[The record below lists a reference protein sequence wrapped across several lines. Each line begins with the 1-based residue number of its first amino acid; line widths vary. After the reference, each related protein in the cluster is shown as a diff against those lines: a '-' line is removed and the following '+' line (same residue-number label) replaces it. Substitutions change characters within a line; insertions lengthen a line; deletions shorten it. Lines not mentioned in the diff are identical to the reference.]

1 MFSLSVVAVAAACAC
16 ALGAVV
22 AWLLADQRGRSARAI
37 VEERLRSEVAAAQR
51 QAAAQGSLQGELEQQ
66 RERLREAGLSVR
78 ELETILAK
86 ERQEGAAK
94 LRLIEEAQ
102 TRLGDAFRA
111 LSAEALQR
119 NNQSFLDLAKAALES
134 FQQGARGDLEN
145 RQLAIGDLVRPL
157 RESLSKVD
165 QKLQDLEKER
175 AVAQS
180 DLSGQLR
187 TLTDSHV
194 KLERETARLVSALR
208 TPAARGR
215 WGEIQLRR
223 VVEMAGMIEYCDFS
237 AQFEIVTDDGRR
249 RPDLL
254 VRLPNGRQVVVDAKA
269 PLGAYLD
276 AMDLVDE
283 DARRLRMADHAVQIR
298 SHLTKLGD
306 KGYWSELPAT
316 PEFVVLFLPGEVFF
330 SAALEQD
337 PRLIEFGVE
346 HNVIVATPTTLI
358 ALLRAVHYGWRQE
371 HIAKNARAISDLG
384 RQLHDR
390 LRVFSGHL
398 IALRRGLD
406 KSVESYNQAVGSLE
420 SRVLPHARRFRE
432 LGAATGDEIPSLQ
445 PILRGSRALDLL
457 AEAGAGADGA
467 DSDGGAGAD
476 GGGSDGGA
484 AGFAGSDSGEAGDI
498 ESGGKSPHTAQPAP
512 DEPAR

>member
-1 MFSLSVVAVAAACAC
+1 MITVEATTAAVCAGALALAAAA
-16 ALGAVV
+16 V
-22 AWLLADQRGRSARAI
+22 AWLLADQRGRAARAI
-37 VEERLRSEVAAAQR
+37 AEERLRAEVAAAER
-51 QAAAQGSLQGELEQQ
+51 QAAAQRVVEAELVQRREQ
-66 RERLREAGLSVR
+66 LREAGLRVR
-78 ELETILAK
+78 ELETILGK
-86 ERQEGAAK
+86 ERQEGGDK
-94 LRLIEEAQ
+94 LRLLEEAQ
-102 TRLGDAFRA
+102 AKLGDSFAA

-119 NNQSFLDLAKAALES
+119 NNQSFLDLAKAALET

-145 RQLAIGDLVRPL
+145 RQQAIGDLVRPL

-165 QKLQDLEKER
+165 QKLQDLDKER

-187 TLTDSHV
+187 SLTDSQV

-208 TPAARGR
+208 TPATRGR

-223 VVEMAGMIEYCDFS
+223 VVEMAGMIEYCDFTT
-237 AQFEIVTDDGRR
+237 QFEIATEDGRR

-254 VRLPNGRQVVVDAKA
+254 VRLPNGRHVVVDAKA
-269 PLGAYLD
+269 PLEAYLD
-276 AMDLVDE
+276 ALDVVDE
-283 DARRLRMADHAVQIR
+283 DARRSRMADHAGQIR
-298 SHLTKLGD
+298 AHLTKLGD
-306 KGYWSELPAT
+306 KSYWSELAAT

-390 LRVFSGHL
+390 IRVFAEHL
-398 IALRRGLD
+398 VALRRGLD

-432 LGAATGDEIPSLQ
+432 LGAATGEEIPVLQ
-445 PILRGSRALDLL
+445 PILRGSRAVDLPEPEPPGSL
-457 AEAGAGADGA
+457 VPP
-467 DSDGGAGAD
+467 
-476 GGGSDGGA
+476 GGGEEEIPPA
-484 AGFAGSDSGEAGDI
+484 
-498 ESGGKSPHTAQPAP
+498 TALP
-512 DEPAR
+512 EPAKPAG